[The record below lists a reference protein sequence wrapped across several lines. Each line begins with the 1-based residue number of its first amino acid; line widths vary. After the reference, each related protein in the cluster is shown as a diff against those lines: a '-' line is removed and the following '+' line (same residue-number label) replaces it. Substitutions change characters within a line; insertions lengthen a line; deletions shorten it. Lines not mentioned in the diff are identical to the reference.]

1 MQNKENIYVELKR
14 KKRIFVLLMILLVIY
29 ILYLLLSASILLTWV
44 LDSNKTQD
52 ITEEI
57 EDSVVIEEIA
67 DSKTTELVN
76 PPVAEES
83 DYWYYIK
90 QNLLEVNFTDLIQ
103 KNSDTVGWVQL
114 PGTNINYPVVQ
125 TTDNS
130 FYLSHSYNKESN
142 NAGWVFMDYRN
153 HKTEFDNNTI
163 IYAHS
168 RNDTTMFGSLKN
180 VLTNVWLENRENH
193 IVYFSTPYENTMWQ
207 VFSVYTIP
215 SESYYI
221 TPRFETEEEYT
232 TFLITLKNRSIYDF
246 NTELNINDKVLTLS
260 TCQDNYGN
268 RVVLHARLIKRETRV
283 LKRGE

>member
-1 MQNKENIYVELKR
+1 MQNKENIYTEIRR
-14 KKRIFVLLMILLVIY
+14 KKRLNVFLIILLVIY
-29 ILYLLLSASILLTWV
+29 IIYLLFSAIILLSWFI
-44 LDSNKTQD
+44 DSNQTQK
-52 ITEEI
+52 ITEELEENI
-57 EDSVVIEEIA
+57 IVEKPKDSAKV
-67 DSKTTELVN
+67 ELIN
-76 PPVAEES
+76 PPVTEES

-90 QNLLEVNFTDLIQ
+90 QNLLEVNFTELIQ
-103 KNSDTVGWVQL
+103 KNPDTVGWVQL

-153 HKTEFDNNTI
+153 NKEEFDNNTI

-180 VLTNVWLENRENH
+180 VLTTAWLENKENH
-193 IVYFSTPYENTMWQ
+193 LVYLSTPYENTMWQ

-283 LKRGE
+283 

>member
-1 MQNKENIYVELKR
+1 MQNKENIYTEIRR
-14 KKRIFVLLMILLVIY
+14 KKRLNVFLIILLVIY
-29 ILYLLLSASILLTWV
+29 IIYLLFSAIILLSWFI
-44 LDSNKTQD
+44 DSNQTQK
-52 ITEEI
+52 ITEELEENI
-57 EDSVVIEEIA
+57 IVEKPKDSAKV
-67 DSKTTELVN
+67 ELIN
-76 PPVAEES
+76 PPVTEES

-90 QNLLEVNFTDLIQ
+90 QNLLEVNFTELIQ
-103 KNSDTVGWVQL
+103 KNPDTVGWVQL

-153 HKTEFDNNTI
+153 NKEEFDNNTI

-180 VLTNVWLENRENH
+180 VLTTAWLENKENH
-193 IVYFSTPYENTMWQ
+193 LVYLSTPYENTMWQ

-268 RVVLHARLIKRETRV
+268 RVVLHARLIKRETR
-283 LKRGE
+283 G

>member
-1 MQNKENIYVELKR
+1 MQNKENIYTKIRR
-14 KKRIFVLLMILLVIY
+14 KKGLYVFLIILLVIY
-29 ILYLLLSASILLTWV
+29 IIYLLFSAIILLSWFI
-44 LDSNKTQD
+44 DSNQTQK
-52 ITEEI
+52 ITEEL
-57 EDSVVIEEIA
+57 EENIIVEETKNSA
-67 DSKTTELVN
+67 KVELIN
-76 PPVAEES
+76 PPVTEES

-90 QNLLEVNFTDLIQ
+90 QNLLEVNFTELIQ
-103 KNSDTVGWVQL
+103 KNPDTVGWVQL
-114 PGTNINYPVVQ
+114 SGTNINYPVVQ

-153 HKTEFDNNTI
+153 NKEEFDNNTI

-180 VLTNVWLENRENH
+180 VLTTAWLENRENH
-193 IVYFSTPYENTMWQ
+193 LVYLSTPYENTMWQ

-221 TPRFETEEEYT
+221 TPKFETEEEYT

-268 RVVLHARLIKRETRV
+268 RVVLHARLIKRETRI
-283 LKRGE
+283 

>member
-1 MQNKENIYVELKR
+1 MQNKENIYTKIRR
-14 KKRIFVLLMILLVIY
+14 KKGLYVFLIILLVIY
-29 ILYLLLSASILLTWV
+29 IIYLLFSAIILLSWFI
-44 LDSNKTQD
+44 DSNQTQK
-52 ITEEI
+52 ITEEL
-57 EDSVVIEEIA
+57 EENIIVEETKNSA
-67 DSKTTELVN
+67 KVELIN
-76 PPVAEES
+76 PPVTEES

-90 QNLLEVNFTDLIQ
+90 QNLLEVNFTELIQ
-103 KNSDTVGWVQL
+103 KNPDTVGWVQL
-114 PGTNINYPVVQ
+114 SGTNINYPVVQ
-125 TTDNS
+125 TTNNS

-153 HKTEFDNNTI
+153 NKEDFDNNTI

-180 VLTNVWLENRENH
+180 VLTTAWLENRENH
-193 IVYFSTPYENTMWQ
+193 LVYLSTPYENTMWQ

-221 TPRFETEEEYT
+221 TPKFETEEEYT

-268 RVVLHARLIKRETRV
+268 RVVLHARLIKRETRI
-283 LKRGE
+283 

>member
-1 MQNKENIYVELKR
+1 MQNKENIYTEIRR
-14 KKRIFVLLMILLVIY
+14 KKRLNVFLIILLVIY
-29 ILYLLLSASILLTWV
+29 IIYLLFSAIILLSWFI
-44 LDSNKTQD
+44 DSNQTRK
-52 ITEEI
+52 ITEELEENI
-57 EDSVVIEEIA
+57 IVEKPKDSAKV
-67 DSKTTELVN
+67 ELIN
-76 PPVAEES
+76 PPVTEES

-90 QNLLEVNFTDLIQ
+90 QNLLEVNFTELIQ
-103 KNSDTVGWVQL
+103 KNPDTVGWVQL

-153 HKTEFDNNTI
+153 NKEEFDNNTI

-180 VLTNVWLENRENH
+180 VLTTAWLENKENH
-193 IVYFSTPYENTMWQ
+193 LVYLSTPYENTMWQ

-268 RVVLHARLIKRETRV
+268 RVVLHARLIKRETR
-283 LKRGE
+283 G

>member
-1 MQNKENIYVELKR
+1 MKKKENIYTRIRR
-14 KKRIFVLLMILLVIY
+14 KKGLYVFLIILLVIY
-29 ILYLLLSASILLTWV
+29 IIYLLFSAIILLSWFI
-44 LDSNKTQD
+44 DSNQTQK
-52 ITEEI
+52 ITEEL
-57 EDSVVIEEIA
+57 EENIIVEETKN
-67 DSKTTELVN
+67 SGKVELIN
-76 PPVAEES
+76 PQVTEES

-90 QNLLEVNFTDLIQ
+90 QNLLEVNFTELIQ
-103 KNSDTVGWVQL
+103 KNPDTVGWVQL
-114 PGTNINYPVVQ
+114 SGTNINYPVVQ

-153 HKTEFDNNTI
+153 NKEEFDNNTI

-180 VLTNVWLENRENH
+180 VLTTAWLENRENH
-193 IVYFSTPYENTMWQ
+193 LVYLSTPYENTMWQ

-221 TPRFETEEEYT
+221 TPKFETEEEYT

-268 RVVLHARLIKRETRV
+268 RVVLHARLIKRETR
-283 LKRGE
+283 G

>member
-1 MQNKENIYVELKR
+1 MQNKENIYTKIRR
-14 KKRIFVLLMILLVIY
+14 KKGLYVFLIILLVIY
-29 ILYLLLSASILLTWV
+29 IIYLLFSAIILLSWFI
-44 LDSNKTQD
+44 DSNQTQK
-52 ITEEI
+52 ITEEL
-57 EDSVVIEEIA
+57 EENIIVEETKNSA
-67 DSKTTELVN
+67 KVELIN
-76 PPVAEES
+76 PPVTEES

-90 QNLLEVNFTDLIQ
+90 QNLLEVNFTELIQ
-103 KNSDTVGWVQL
+103 KNPDTVGWVQL
-114 PGTNINYPVVQ
+114 SGTNINYPVVQ
-125 TTDNS
+125 TTNNS

-153 HKTEFDNNTI
+153 NKEEFDNNTI

-180 VLTNVWLENRENH
+180 VLTTAWLENRENH
-193 IVYFSTPYENTMWQ
+193 LVYLSTPYENTMWQ

-221 TPRFETEEEYT
+221 TPKFETEEEYT

-268 RVVLHARLIKRETRV
+268 RVVLHARLIKRETR
-283 LKRGE
+283 G

>member
-1 MQNKENIYVELKR
+1 MQNKENIYTEIRR
-14 KKRIFVLLMILLVIY
+14 KKRLNVFLIILLVIY
-29 ILYLLLSASILLTWV
+29 IIYLLFSAIILLSWFI
-44 LDSNKTQD
+44 DSNQTQK
-52 ITEEI
+52 ITEELEENI
-57 EDSVVIEEIA
+57 IVEKPKDSAKV
-67 DSKTTELVN
+67 ELIN
-76 PPVAEES
+76 PPVTEES

-90 QNLLEVNFTDLIQ
+90 QNLLEVNFTELIQ
-103 KNSDTVGWVQL
+103 KNPDTVGWVQL

-153 HKTEFDNNTI
+153 NKEEFDNNTI

-180 VLTNVWLENRENH
+180 VLTTAWLENKENH
-193 IVYFSTPYENTMWQ
+193 LVYLSTPYENTMWQ
-207 VFSVYTIP
+207 VFSVYTIHNK
-215 SESYYI
+215 SYYI
-221 TPRFETEEEYT
+221 TPRFEAEEEYT

-283 LKRGE
+283 

>member
-1 MQNKENIYVELKR
+1 MQNKENIYTKIRR
-14 KKRIFVLLMILLVIY
+14 KKGLYVFLIILLVIY
-29 ILYLLLSASILLTWV
+29 IIYLLFSAIILLSWFIN
-44 LDSNKTQD
+44 SNQTQK
-52 ITEEI
+52 ITEEL
-57 EDSVVIEEIA
+57 EENIIVEETKNSA
-67 DSKTTELVN
+67 KVELIN
-76 PPVAEES
+76 PPVTEES

-90 QNLLEVNFTDLIQ
+90 QNLLEVNFTELIQ
-103 KNSDTVGWVQL
+103 KNPDTVGWVQL
-114 PGTNINYPVVQ
+114 SGTNINYPVVQ
-125 TTDNS
+125 TTNNS

-153 HKTEFDNNTI
+153 NKEDFDNNTI

-180 VLTNVWLENRENH
+180 VLTTAWLENRENH
-193 IVYFSTPYENTMWQ
+193 LVYLSTPYENTMWQ
-207 VFSVYTIP
+207 VFSAYTIP

-221 TPRFETEEEYT
+221 TPKFETEEEYT

-268 RVVLHARLIKRETRV
+268 RVVLHARLIKRETR
-283 LKRGE
+283 G

>member
-1 MQNKENIYVELKR
+1 MQNKENIYTEIRR
-14 KKRIFVLLMILLVIY
+14 KKRLNVFLIILLVIY
-29 ILYLLLSASILLTWV
+29 IIYLLFSAIILLSWFI
-44 LDSNKTQD
+44 DSNQTQK
-52 ITEEI
+52 ITEELEENI
-57 EDSVVIEEIA
+57 IVEKPKDSAKV
-67 DSKTTELVN
+67 ELIN
-76 PPVAEES
+76 PPVTEES

-90 QNLLEVNFTDLIQ
+90 QNLLEVNFTELIQ
-103 KNSDTVGWVQL
+103 KNPDTVGWVQL

-153 HKTEFDNNTI
+153 NKEEFDNNTI

-180 VLTNVWLENRENH
+180 VLTTAWLENKENH
-193 IVYFSTPYENTMWQ
+193 LVYLSTPYENTMWQ

-232 TFLITLKNRSIYDF
+232 TFLITLK
-246 NTELNINDKVLTLS
+246 
-260 TCQDNYGN
+260 
-268 RVVLHARLIKRETRV
+268 
-283 LKRGE
+283 

>member
-1 MQNKENIYVELKR
+1 MQNKENIYTKIRR
-14 KKRIFVLLMILLVIY
+14 KKGLYVFLIILLVIY
-29 ILYLLLSASILLTWV
+29 IIYLLFSAIILLSWFI
-44 LDSNKTQD
+44 DSNQTQK
-52 ITEEI
+52 ITEEL
-57 EDSVVIEEIA
+57 EENIIVEETKNSA
-67 DSKTTELVN
+67 KVELIN
-76 PPVAEES
+76 PPVTEES

-90 QNLLEVNFTDLIQ
+90 QNLLEVNFTELIQ
-103 KNSDTVGWVQL
+103 KNPDTVGWVQL
-114 PGTNINYPVVQ
+114 SGTNINYPVVQ
-125 TTDNS
+125 TTNNS

-153 HKTEFDNNTI
+153 NKEDFDNNTI

-180 VLTNVWLENRENH
+180 VLTTAWLENRENH
-193 IVYFSTPYENTMWQ
+193 LVYLSTPYENTMWQ

-268 RVVLHARLIKRETRV
+268 RVVLHARLIKRETRI
-283 LKRGE
+283 

>member
-1 MQNKENIYVELKR
+1 MQNKENIYTKIRR
-14 KKRIFVLLMILLVIY
+14 KKGLYVFLIILLVIY
-29 ILYLLLSASILLTWV
+29 IIYLLFSAIILLSWFIN
-44 LDSNKTQD
+44 SNQTQK
-52 ITEEI
+52 ITEEL
-57 EDSVVIEEIA
+57 EENIIVEETKNSA
-67 DSKTTELVN
+67 KVELIN
-76 PPVAEES
+76 PPVTEES

-90 QNLLEVNFTDLIQ
+90 QNLLEVNFTELIQ
-103 KNSDTVGWVQL
+103 KNPDTVGWVQL
-114 PGTNINYPVVQ
+114 SGTNINYPVVQ
-125 TTDNS
+125 TTNNS

-153 HKTEFDNNTI
+153 NKEDFDNNTI

-180 VLTNVWLENRENH
+180 VLTTAWLENRENH
-193 IVYFSTPYENTMWQ
+193 LVYLSTPYENTMWQ

-221 TPRFETEEEYT
+221 TPKFETEEEYT

-268 RVVLHARLIKRETRV
+268 RVVLHTRLIKRETR
-283 LKRGE
+283 G

>member
-1 MQNKENIYVELKR
+1 MQNKENIYTKIRR
-14 KKRIFVLLMILLVIY
+14 KKGLYVFLIILLVIY
-29 ILYLLLSASILLTWV
+29 IIYLLFSAIILLSWFI
-44 LDSNKTQD
+44 DSNQTQK
-52 ITEEI
+52 ITEELEENI
-57 EDSVVIEEIA
+57 IVEKPKDSAKV
-67 DSKTTELVN
+67 ELIN
-76 PPVAEES
+76 PPVTEES

-90 QNLLEVNFTDLIQ
+90 QNLLEVNFTELIQ
-103 KNSDTVGWVQL
+103 KNPDTVGWVQL

-125 TTDNS
+125 TTNNS

-153 HKTEFDNNTI
+153 NKEDFDNNTI

-180 VLTNVWLENRENH
+180 VLTTAWLENRENH
-193 IVYFSTPYENTMWQ
+193 LVYLSTPYENTMWQ

-221 TPRFETEEEYT
+221 TPKFETEEEYT

-268 RVVLHARLIKRETRV
+268 RVVLHARLIKRETRI
-283 LKRGE
+283 

>member
-1 MQNKENIYVELKR
+1 MQNKENIYTKIRR
-14 KKRIFVLLMILLVIY
+14 KKGLYVFLIILLVIY
-29 ILYLLLSASILLTWV
+29 IIYLLFSAIILLSWFI
-44 LDSNKTQD
+44 DSNQTQK
-52 ITEEI
+52 ITEELEENI
-57 EDSVVIEEIA
+57 IVEKPKDSAKV
-67 DSKTTELVN
+67 ELIN
-76 PPVAEES
+76 PPVTEES

-90 QNLLEVNFTDLIQ
+90 QNLLEVNFTELIQ
-103 KNSDTVGWVQL
+103 KNPDTVGWVQL

-153 HKTEFDNNTI
+153 NKEDFDNNTI

-180 VLTNVWLENRENH
+180 VLTTAWLENRENH
-193 IVYFSTPYENTMWQ
+193 LVYLSTPYENTMWQ

-221 TPRFETEEEYT
+221 TPKFETEEEYT

-268 RVVLHARLIKRETRV
+268 RVVLHARLIKRETR
-283 LKRGE
+283 G

>member
-1 MQNKENIYVELKR
+1 MQNKENIYTKIRR
-14 KKRIFVLLMILLVIY
+14 KKGLYVFLIILLVIY
-29 ILYLLLSASILLTWV
+29 IIYLLFSAIILLSWFI
-44 LDSNKTQD
+44 DSNQKQK
-52 ITEEI
+52 ITEEL
-57 EDSVVIEEIA
+57 EENIIVEETKNSA
-67 DSKTTELVN
+67 KVELIN
-76 PPVAEES
+76 PPVTEES

-90 QNLLEVNFTDLIQ
+90 QNLLEVNFTELIQ
-103 KNSDTVGWVQL
+103 KNPDTVGWVQL
-114 PGTNINYPVVQ
+114 SGTNINYPVVQ
-125 TTDNS
+125 TTNNS

-153 HKTEFDNNTI
+153 NKEDFDNNTI

-180 VLTNVWLENRENH
+180 VLTTAWLENRENH
-193 IVYFSTPYENTMWQ
+193 LVYLSTPYENTMWQ

-221 TPRFETEEEYT
+221 TPKFETEEEYT

-268 RVVLHARLIKRETRV
+268 RVVLHARLIKRETR
-283 LKRGE
+283 G

>member
-1 MQNKENIYVELKR
+1 MQNKENIYTKIRR
-14 KKRIFVLLMILLVIY
+14 KKGLYVFLIILLVIY
-29 ILYLLLSASILLTWV
+29 IIYLLFSAIILLSWFI
-44 LDSNKTQD
+44 DSNQTQK
-52 ITEEI
+52 ITEEL
-57 EDSVVIEEIA
+57 EENIIVEETKNSA
-67 DSKTTELVN
+67 KVELIN
-76 PPVAEES
+76 PPVTEES

-90 QNLLEVNFTDLIQ
+90 QNLLEVNFTELIQ
-103 KNSDTVGWVQL
+103 KNPDTVGWVQL
-114 PGTNINYPVVQ
+114 SGTNINYPVVQ
-125 TTDNS
+125 TTNNS

-153 HKTEFDNNTI
+153 NKEDFDNNTI

-180 VLTNVWLENRENH
+180 VLTTAWLENRENH
-193 IVYFSTPYENTMWQ
+193 LVYLSTPYENTMWQ

-221 TPRFETEEEYT
+221 TPKFETEEEYT

-268 RVVLHARLIKRETRV
+268 RVVLHARLIKRETR
-283 LKRGE
+283 G

>member
-1 MQNKENIYVELKR
+1 MQNKENIYTKIRR
-14 KKRIFVLLMILLVIY
+14 KKGLYVFLIILLVIY
-29 ILYLLLSASILLTWV
+29 IIYLLFSAIILLSWFI
-44 LDSNKTQD
+44 DSNQKQK
-52 ITEEI
+52 ITEEL
-57 EDSVVIEEIA
+57 EENIIVEETKNSA
-67 DSKTTELVN
+67 KVELIN
-76 PPVAEES
+76 PPVTEES

-90 QNLLEVNFTDLIQ
+90 QNLLEVNFTELIQ
-103 KNSDTVGWVQL
+103 KNPDTVGWVQL
-114 PGTNINYPVVQ
+114 SGTNINYPVVQ
-125 TTDNS
+125 TTNNS

-153 HKTEFDNNTI
+153 NKEEFDNNTI

-180 VLTNVWLENRENH
+180 VLTTAWLENRENH
-193 IVYFSTPYENTMWQ
+193 LVYLSTPYENTMWQ

-221 TPRFETEEEYT
+221 TPKFETEEEYT

-268 RVVLHARLIKRETRV
+268 RVVLHARLIKRETR
-283 LKRGE
+283 G

>member
-1 MQNKENIYVELKR
+1 MQNKENIYTEIRR
-14 KKRIFVLLMILLVIY
+14 KKRLNVFLIILLVIY
-29 ILYLLLSASILLTWV
+29 IIYLLFSAIILLSWFI
-44 LDSNKTQD
+44 DSNQTQK
-52 ITEEI
+52 ITEELEENI
-57 EDSVVIEEIA
+57 IVEKPKDSAKV
-67 DSKTTELVN
+67 ELIN
-76 PPVAEES
+76 PPVTEES

-90 QNLLEVNFTDLIQ
+90 QNLLEVNFTELIQ
-103 KNSDTVGWVQL
+103 KNPDTVGWVQL
-114 PGTNINYPVVQ
+114 SGTNINYPVVQ
-125 TTDNS
+125 TTNNS

-153 HKTEFDNNTI
+153 NKEEFDNNTI

-180 VLTNVWLENRENH
+180 VLTTAWLENRENH
-193 IVYFSTPYENTMWQ
+193 LVYLSTPYENTMWQ

-221 TPRFETEEEYT
+221 TPKFETEEEYT

-268 RVVLHARLIKRETRV
+268 RVVLHARLIKRETRI
-283 LKRGE
+283 